1 MRTAPEVRTI
11 IESSYEPPALNRE
24 IIRYLTN
31 RNLNPSLDQKSDT
44 SVVKGARKGFIE
56 RVRNVFVA
64 SEDSTLVIEKQSVV
78 TANQFKVMVDTLINK
93 IRTSEQLDLKR
104 YKQFELEFLRQLE
117 VASVTNS
124 ILTARI
130 DGLLKSVE
138 QEEIEKSIRLVM
150 DRQKAISSSQQTLL
164 IVSTLAVLIALLF
177 GLLFL
182 IDLSKSRR
190 YRRELEQSHK
200 HISDLLAAREKLMLT
215 ISHDNKAPTSSNLGY
230 VELIEE
236 EDDPV
241 KKGRFLYNMKHSGEH
256 VLRLVSTL
264 LDYHRIESGRWQL
277 KESRFDLHSL
287 TEETVESF
295 RPLAMQK
302 ELIYTVENRIPEK
315 SYRLGD
321 FCDPTDH
328 G

>member
-1 MRTAPEVRTI
+1 MT
-11 IESSYEPPALNRE
+11 
-24 IIRYLTN
+24 
-31 RNLNPSLDQKSDT
+31 
-44 SVVKGARKGFIE
+44 VKGI
-56 RVRNVFVA
+56 
-64 SEDSTLVIEKQSVV
+64 
-78 TANQFKVMVDTLINK
+78 
-93 IRTSEQLDLKR
+93 
-104 YKQFELEFLRQLE
+104 
-117 VASVTNS
+117 
-124 ILTARI
+124 
-130 DGLLKSVE
+130 
-138 QEEIEKSIRLVM
+138 
-150 DRQKAISSSQQTLL
+150 SSQQTLL

-200 HISDLLAAREKLMLT
+200 RISDLLAAREKLMLT
-215 ISHDNKAPTSSNLGY
+215 ISHDIKAPMSSIMGY

-321 FCDPTDH
+321 FYVIRQIMGNLLKCNQVYH
-328 G
+328 VW